1 MRVGLVCP
9 YSFDVPGGV
18 QLHIRDLAA
27 YLIGRGHEVSVL
39 APADEDTELPGYV
52 VSAGRAVPIRF
63 NGSVARLSFGP
74 IVANRVQDWLDDGDF
89 DVLHLHEPAA
99 PSLSL
104 LALWAARVPV
114 VATFHSSQSRLGAL
128 RAAQPLL
135 QPGLDKISARIA
147 VSGAAH
153 QTMASSV
160 GGTTLVIP
168 NGVYVD
174 RFCTGEPY
182 VHDPAKRP
190 RIVFLGRFD
199 EPRKGLP
206 VLLSALPLVLAQVPS
221 AEVLVAGPGRID
233 EVAETLSEQV
243 AGSVTFLGTIS
254 EEDKVRLL
262 ASANAYIA
270 PNTGGESFGIILV
283 EAMSAGAPVVAS
295 ALDAFSAVI
304 GGSGAGVVFPVGDH
318 RSLAA
323 AIVELLEDP
332 DEQARLRAAGRER
345 ARQFDWS
352 RVGARIEAVYDS
364 VAVSRGDRDRGGRH
378 GGRND
383 GGRNDGGRNDGGRG
397 GAGHEDGSRDGEGR
411 DETGSTDSTG
421 RSTSGRT
428 GSTSSRSRRG
438 QSTGETSPE
447 ESGRHRRR
455 AARPTW
461 TSPSLTT
468 TMSASSMSGG
478 RMGRTVRKWLRR

>member
-18 QLHIRDLAA
+18 QLHIRDLAE
-27 YLIGRGHEVSVL
+27 YLLGRGHHVSVL
-39 APADEDTELPGYV
+39 APADEDTELPPYV

-74 IVANRVQDWLDDGDF
+74 IVANRVQAWLDEGDF

-104 LALWAARVPV
+104 LTLWAATVPV

-147 VSGAAH
+147 VSEAAH
-153 QTMASSV
+153 RTMASSV

-174 RFCTGEPY
+174 RFRTAVEP
-182 VHDPAKRP
+182 DPDARP
-190 RIVFLGRFD
+190 RIVFLGRFA

-206 VLLSALPLVLAQVPS
+206 VLLAALPLVLAQVPD
-221 AEVLVAGPGRID
+221 AELVVAGPGDRSEIKGM
-233 EVAETLSEQV
+233 LSDQV
-243 AGSVTFLGTIS
+243 AGAVRFVGTVG
-254 EEDKVRLL
+254 EAEKVDLL
-262 ASANAYIA
+262 ARANAYVA

-295 ALDAFSAVI
+295 ALDAFRAVI
-304 GGSGAGVVFPVGDH
+304 GDSGAGVVFPVGDH
-318 RSLAA
+318 RALAA
-323 AIVELLEDP
+323 EVVRLLEDP
-332 DEQARLRAAGRER
+332 AEQARLRAAGPER

-352 RVGARIEAVYDS
+352 RVGARVEAVYDS
-364 VAVSRGDRDRGGRH
+364 VAVSRASVAAGT
-378 GGRND
+378 
-383 GGRNDGGRNDGGRG
+383 
-397 GAGHEDGSRDGEGR
+397 GAAA
-411 DETGSTDSTG
+411 
-421 RSTSGRT
+421 
-428 GSTSSRSRRG
+428 
-438 QSTGETSPE
+438 
-447 ESGRHRRR
+447 SGRHREETG
-455 AARPTW
+455 RPAW
-461 TSPSLTT
+461 ATSPV
-468 TMSASSMSGG
+468 ASTVVPAASGG
-478 RMGRTVRKWLRR
+478 AGRVRSRLRRWLSR

>member
-18 QLHIRDLAA
+18 QLHIRDLAE

-39 APADEDTELPGYV
+39 APADEDTELPEYV

-74 IVANRVQDWLDDGDF
+74 IVANRVQAWLDQGNF

-104 LALWAARVPV
+104 LTLWAAEVPI
-114 VATFHSSQSRLGAL
+114 VATFHSSQTRLGAL

-147 VSGAAH
+147 VSEAAH

-174 RFCTGEPY
+174 RFRTQTGASERSGG
-182 VHDPAKRP
+182 DGDRP
-190 RIVFLGRFD
+190 RIVFLGRFG

-206 VLLSALPLVLAQVPS
+206 VLLAALPLVLAQVPD
-221 AEVLVAGPGRID
+221 AELLVAGPGDPD
-233 EVAETLSEQV
+233 EVRATLSDQV
-243 AGSVTFLGTIS
+243 ANAVRFVGTVS
-254 EEDKVRLL
+254 ECDKVELL
-262 ASANAYIA
+262 AGANAYVA

-283 EAMSAGAPVVAS
+283 EAMSAGSPVVAS
-295 ALDAFSAVI
+295 ALDAFVAVI
-304 GGSGAGVVFPVGDH
+304 GDSGAGAVFPVGDH
-318 RSLAA
+318 RALAA
-323 AIVELLEDP
+323 EIVRLLEDP
-332 DEQARLRAAGRER
+332 AEQQRLRVAGQER

-364 VAVSRGDRDRGGRH
+364 VAISRGASPGPS
-378 GGRND
+378 
-383 GGRNDGGRNDGGRG
+383 
-397 GAGHEDGSRDGEGR
+397 GAG
-411 DETGSTDSTG
+411 
-421 RSTSGRT
+421 
-428 GSTSSRSRRG
+428 
-438 QSTGETSPE
+438 P
-447 ESGRHRRR
+447 GRHRNEEDR
-455 AARPTW
+455 AW
-461 TSPSLTT
+461 GTT
-468 TMSASSMSGG
+468 TVAASVVPAASTGAQ
-478 RMGRTVRKWLRR
+478 RVATRVKRWFNR

>member
-18 QLHIRDLAA
+18 QLHIRDLAE
-27 YLIGRGHEVSVL
+27 YLIGRGHDVSVL
-39 APADEDTELPGYV
+39 APAEEDTELPEYV

-104 LALWAARVPV
+104 LALWAAQVPV
-114 VATFHSSQSRLGAL
+114 VATFHSSQARLGAL

-147 VSGAAH
+147 VSTAAH
-153 QTMASSV
+153 ETMASSV

-174 RFCTGEPY
+174 RFCPGEDA
-182 VHDPAKRP
+182 VQDPAQRP

-206 VLLSALPLVLAQVPS
+206 VLLAALPLVLAQVPD
-221 AEVLVAGPGRID
+221 AELLVAGPGD
-233 EVAETLSEQV
+233 VKDVADTLSEQV
-243 AGSVTFLGTIS
+243 SGAVRFLGTVS
-254 EEDKVRLL
+254 EEDKISLL
-262 ASANAYIA
+262 ASANAYVA

-283 EAMSAGAPVVAS
+283 EAMSSGAPVVAS
-295 ALDAFSAVI
+295 NLEAFSAVI
-304 GGSGAGVVFPVGDH
+304 GRSGAGVVFPVGDH
-318 RSLAA
+318 RALAA
-323 AIVELLEDP
+323 AIVRLLEDP
-332 DEQARLRAAGRER
+332 AQQARLRAAGRAQ

-364 VAVSRGDRDRGGRH
+364 VAVTRDGSARQDRAGADEGATRSGPVR
-378 GGRND
+378 
-383 GGRNDGGRNDGGRG
+383 GRG
-397 GAGHEDGSRDGEGR
+397 RGPDPAVGAQASRPGL
-411 DETGSTDSTG
+411 
-421 RSTSGRT
+421 
-428 GSTSSRSRRG
+428 
-438 QSTGETSPE
+438 P
-447 ESGRHRRR
+447 RRR
-455 AARPTW
+455 AVRRSRSGRSRPVRMATPPTR
-461 TSPSLTT
+461 TS
-468 TMSASSMSGG
+468 
-478 RMGRTVRKWLRR
+478 RVGRTVRRWFGR